1 MDIPNIKTITQCNRL
16 FGTPTLH
23 PLVSVIHPTCS
34 DLLSEAMRLG
44 FYTLW
49 LKEKTQRNISAF
61 GWKECDFADG
71 TLVALKPGTVAGREL
86 WEDNYS
92 QTRNLLLCFHSSLL
106 EWTQKDCEEYTFLNY
121 RENEALHL
129 SLRERT
135 TLEHEINAL
144 EEELN
149 WGIDEYSYPIIGG
162 RICLLLDYITHFYKR
177 QFITRHDMGQ
187 EWVCQAEK
195 WLDTFFKS
203 GKAQH
208 TALPTSETFA
218 KHMNCSPAY
227 FNDLMKCETGK
238 DVNHYVCLKRISL
251 AETMLKKGERSTED
265 IAVQL
270 GFPTSDDFCTL
281 FKKLGRKN
289 ILLLHQSIN

>member
-1 MDIPNIKTITQCNRL
+1 MFRPIVRSHAVRFL
-16 FGTPTLH
+16 Y
-23 PLVSVIHPTCS
+23 LVAKGKNTTEHIG
-34 DLLSEAMRLG
+34 L
-44 FYTLW
+44 
-49 LKEKTQRNISAF
+49 

-71 TLVALKPGTVAGREL
+71 TLVALKPGTVAGQEL

-92 QTRNLLLCFHSSLL
+92 QTRSLLLCFHSSLL
-106 EWTQKDCEEYTFLNY
+106 EWPKKDCEEYTFLNY

-162 RICLLLDYITHFYKR
+162 RIRLLLDYITRFYKR
-177 QFITRHDMGQ
+177 QFITRHDTGQ